1 MLSLLQREAEMQ
13 RPTSQIMKGPMK
25 NKKKRLVIAEICCS
39 QEIKGANHGTC
50 NKHLLC
56 VDIKALK
63 PLEYEEMTKM
73 LSSPPLL
80 GFTCSHAA
88 MTKMK
93 PSSPTIVQLP
103 PPPSR
108 ARLGHRRV
116 NPLAR
121 PCQGWAFGAKGALV
135 EAERESDALNALS
148 VLPGTGGAG
157 AAKHPWPLGR
167 AAARRRGRFP
177 WLSARPRRSPR
188 PAIKRRGARSARSAA
203 PTGPPP
209 GPSSRVAAPGGG
221 SAARRHAGLEEE
233 PRPVPAADARGR
245 WESAGGRRAEGC
257 ARSPSPSFAFISV
270 ILEEEG
276 RVSLSLG
283 TELHVRGGGVS
294 ECR

>member
-1 MLSLLQREAEMQ
+1 M
-13 RPTSQIMKGPMK
+13 
-25 NKKKRLVIAEICCS
+25 
-39 QEIKGANHGTC
+39 
-50 NKHLLC
+50 
-56 VDIKALK
+56 
-63 PLEYEEMTKM
+63 
-73 LSSPPLL
+73 
-80 GFTCSHAA
+80 
-88 MTKMK
+88 
-93 PSSPTIVQLP
+93 
-103 PPPSR
+103 
-108 ARLGHRRV
+108 

-245 WESAGGRRAEGC
+245 
-257 ARSPSPSFAFISV
+257 
-270 ILEEEG
+270 
-276 RVSLSLG
+276 
-283 TELHVRGGGVS
+283 
-294 ECR
+294 

>member
-1 MLSLLQREAEMQ
+1 
-13 RPTSQIMKGPMK
+13 
-25 NKKKRLVIAEICCS
+25 
-39 QEIKGANHGTC
+39 
-50 NKHLLC
+50 
-56 VDIKALK
+56 
-63 PLEYEEMTKM
+63 
-73 LSSPPLL
+73 
-80 GFTCSHAA
+80 

-103 PPPSR
+103 PPLPSR
-108 ARLGHRRV
+108 ARLGYRRV

-203 PTGPPP
+203 PTGPP
-209 GPSSRVAAPGGG
+209 RVPRAVSLPRGAAV
-221 SAARRHAGLEEE
+221 L
-233 PRPVPAADARGR
+233 PAAMPGWRKSLALCLQRMQEDGESRLGEGGLRDALVLLLRLLLLLALF
-245 WESAGGRRAEGC
+245 WRR
-257 ARSPSPSFAFISV
+257 
-270 ILEEEG
+270 
-276 RVSLSLG
+276 
-283 TELHVRGGGVS
+283 RGGFL
-294 ECR
+294 